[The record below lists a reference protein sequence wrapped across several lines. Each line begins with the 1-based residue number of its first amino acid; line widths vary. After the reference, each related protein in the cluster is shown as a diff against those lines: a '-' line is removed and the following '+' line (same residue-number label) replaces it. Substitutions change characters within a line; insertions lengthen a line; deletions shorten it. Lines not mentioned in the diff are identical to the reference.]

1 MVPTCVLLRPQS
13 SLRLSYLV
21 TPYFPEETHGT
32 AGQVGSA
39 YVLEAF
45 EKRQVQKMS
54 EHGYQRASIPQVSP
68 Y

>member
-45 EKRQVQKMS
+45 EKKMS